1 MLKKIIA
8 ILTITSILLT
18 LAACTKKV
26 DVDEEA
32 SVIGRGENADNG
44 VADSGTTAPDGSV
57 SYDTE
62 VPKGES
68 DESYAEEYG
77 DILAT
82 GDHAISEDFV
92 IQGSVSNDNGFV
104 PDASNPQY
112 EAVTENTFTKTSE
125 QTTST
130 FAADVDTASYA
141 ALRNSIKG
149 NMHIP
154 PEAIRVEEM
163 INYFSYDYKAPEK
176 DMPFSV
182 QTEIMDSPWSDNK
195 LIKFGLGTK
204 APDYSEFAD
213 SNLVFLIDVSGSM
226 NTPNKLPLVKRA
238 FAMLTENMGKKD
250 KISIVTYASQDKIV
264 IEGAGADKSF
274 EIQTAIENLTAGG
287 STYGSKGI
295 ITAYEL
301 AEKYFIKGGNNRIIL
316 ATDGDLNVG
325 ITDTYEL
332 TELIKEKKESGVY
345 LSVMGFGTDNYM
357 DDKLESIADNGNGN
371 FSYIDSAAEAKK
383 VLVEEFGGTLFTV
396 AKDVKL
402 QVEFDK
408 DAVEEYRLIGYENR
422 VMANEDFNDDKK
434 DGGEIGAGHRVTAIY
449 EVKVKDEGKK
459 QWGTLSIRHKKP
471 DGDESKLSTYSF
483 GKENYS
489 KEPSEDTL
497 FAVSVAQFGML
508 MRGSQNVKGSY
519 SDILSRISPLKC
531 VKNDEYKAE
540 FLTFVQK
547 YAGE

>member
-8 ILTITSILLT
+8 VLLLVTVLLT
-18 LAACTKKV
+18 VTACGKKV
-26 DVDEEA
+26 DTDEEA
-32 SVIGRGENADNG
+32 SVVGRGESAN
-44 VADSGTTAPDGSV
+44 DSGTTVVEGGAEADA
-57 SYDTE
+57 E
-62 VPKGES
+62 MPKGEG
-68 DESYAEEYG
+68 SYSENKSNS
-77 DILAT
+77 ILST
-82 GDHAISEDFV
+82 GDYAISEDYV
-92 IQGSVSNDNGFV
+92 IQGTVTNDNGFI
-104 PDASNPQY
+104 PDENPQY
-112 EAVTENTFTKTSE
+112 QTVTENVFTKTAE

-141 ALRNSIKG
+141 TLRNAIKG
-149 NMHIP
+149 NMDIP
-154 PEAIRVEEM
+154 PQSIRVEEM
-163 INYFSYDYKAPEK
+163 INYFSYDYKAPEG
-176 DMPFSV
+176 DIPFSV

-195 LIKFGLGTK
+195 LIRFGLGTK

-226 NTPNKLPLVKRA
+226 DAANKLPLVKRA

-287 STYGSKGI
+287 STYGESGI
-295 ITAYEL
+295 ITAYRL
-301 AEKYFIKGGNNRIIL
+301 AEKYFIKDGNNRVIL

-325 ITDTYEL
+325 VSDTNEL
-332 TELIKEKKESGVY
+332 VKLIKQKKQSGIY
-345 LSVMGFGTDNYM
+345 LSVMGFGTDNLM

-371 FSYIDSAAEAKK
+371 YSYIDSVTEAKK
-383 VLVEEFGGTLFTV
+383 VLCEEFGGTLFTV

-408 DAVEEYRLIGYENR
+408 DVIEEYRLIGYENR
-422 VMANEDFNDDKK
+422 TMANEDFDDDTK

-449 EVKVKDEGKK
+449 EVKVKDEGK
-459 QWGTLSIRHKKP
+459 QEWGTLSVRHKKP
-471 DGDESKLSTYSF
+471 DGDKSELSEYAF
-483 GKENYS
+483 GSENYA

-508 MRGSQNVKGSY
+508 MRKSENVKGSY
-519 SDILSRISPLKC
+519 SDILSRISPLEC